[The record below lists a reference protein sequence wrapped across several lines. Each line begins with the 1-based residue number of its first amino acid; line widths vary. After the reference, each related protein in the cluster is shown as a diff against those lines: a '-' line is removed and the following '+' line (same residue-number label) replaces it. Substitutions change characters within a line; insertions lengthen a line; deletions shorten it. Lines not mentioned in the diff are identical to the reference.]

1 MYILYIYLYTKWKK
15 RDIIML
21 EKDIKIELIKRGLKP
36 SDVYKALKMERALF
50 YQAIRS
56 TNLTNKTLLKIL
68 DYLELEISISLKHKD
83 K

>member
-1 MYILYIYLYTKWKK
+1 
-15 RDIIML
+15 ML

>member
-1 MYILYIYLYTKWKK
+1 
-15 RDIIML
+15 ML

-36 SDVYKALKMERALF
+36 SDVYKSLNLERAHF

-68 DYLELEISISLKHKD
+68 DYLDLEISISLKHKGILNEN
-83 K
+83 